1 MIIKLLQIAIPFIW
15 VGLVAGLSFVETP
28 LKFRAPGITL
38 PLGLGIGRLVFYALN
53 KIELVL
59 AVVLIGTFILRSP
72 ANSKIFIATGIVA
85 ASLLL
90 QTFWMLPVLDARAV
104 AVIEGTNEPGSPVH
118 IIYIAAEV
126 IKLITLA
133 VLGVLIARTYL
144 ATGQ

>member
-1 MIIKLLQIAIPFIW
+1 MLIKLLQIAIPFAW

-53 KIELVL
+53 KIEIVL
-59 AVVLIGTFILRSP
+59 IVVLIGSFFLRSP
-72 ANSKIFIATGIVA
+72 ANGKIFIATGIVA
-85 ASLLL
+85 AVLLL
-90 QTFWMLPVLDARAV
+90 QTFWMLPVLDARAI

-118 IIYIAAEV
+118 IVYIVTEV

-144 ATGQ
+144 TTGQ

>member
-1 MIIKLLQIAIPFIW
+1 MFIKLLQIAIPFIW

-59 AVVLIGTFILRSP
+59 VVLLIVSFILRSP
-72 ANSKIFIATGIVA
+72 ANTKIFIATGIVGVI
-85 ASLLL
+85 LLL

-118 IIYIAAEV
+118 IIYIVAEV
-126 IKLITLA
+126 IKLITLS

-144 ATGQ
+144 TTGQ

>member
-85 ASLLL
+85 AILLL
-90 QTFWMLPVLDARAV
+90 QTFWMLPVLDARAI